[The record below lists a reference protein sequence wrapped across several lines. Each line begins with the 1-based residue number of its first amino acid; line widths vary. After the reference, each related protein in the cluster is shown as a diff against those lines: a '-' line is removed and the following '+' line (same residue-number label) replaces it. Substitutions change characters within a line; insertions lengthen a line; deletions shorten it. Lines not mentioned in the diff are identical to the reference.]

1 MAECTAW
8 KAGRQQQPPLPPS
21 DQLKALAGKRSVDDF
36 CDRVLGDQRD
46 KDETDK
52 EKADR
57 EKDERDDQERRDRE
71 QHDGGGDKSSGG
83 DKGERR
89 RQGQRRRQGERPG
102 PGWARRGW
110 GRRLTARVAAPILA
124 VSAPPEGLRAR

>member
-36 CDRVLGDQRD
+36 CDRVLGDEHD
-46 KDETDK
+46 KGETDK

-57 EKDERDDQERRDRE
+57 EKAERDDQERRDRE
-71 QHDGGGDKSSGG
+71 QRDAAA
-83 DKGERR
+83 
-89 RQGQRRRQGERPG
+89 RPG
-102 PGWARRGW
+102 PPRR
-110 GRRLTARVAAPILA
+110 RR
-124 VSAPPEGLRAR
+124 

>member
-36 CDRVLGDQRD
+36 CDRVLGDEHD
-46 KDETDK
+46 KGETDK

-57 EKDERDDQERRDRE
+57 EKAERDDQERRDRE
-71 QHDGGGDKSSGG
+71 QRDASSATARTAAAG
-83 DKGERR
+83 
-89 RQGQRRRQGERPG
+89 GQRRR
-102 PGWARRGW
+102 
-110 GRRLTARVAAPILA
+110 
-124 VSAPPEGLRAR
+124 